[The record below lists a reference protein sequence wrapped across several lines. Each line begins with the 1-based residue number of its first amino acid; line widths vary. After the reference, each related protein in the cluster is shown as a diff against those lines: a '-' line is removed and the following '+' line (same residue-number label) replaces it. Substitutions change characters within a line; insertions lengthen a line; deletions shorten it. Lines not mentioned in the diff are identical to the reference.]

1 MSNSNYTL
9 GIVKQM
15 INAGITA
22 KPADCP
28 QDLWD
33 QAQIKDVSFETVEQT
48 QAQAPVETT
57 NVPATLEPVSTNY
70 PTSYGLDAFGAT
82 AAPITVDAMLKNKSG
97 SMMINGKEIL
107 KMPFKAKLL
116 LAESKIKH
124 SIKCNVNGQLQ
135 YFSTYGGGRCTNG
148 MDWNTVVNEC
158 TARDKSAYE
167 YESMD
172 MCFELAEDLKGTD
185 GSIVANKGQRIGYT
199 TAATNRAEIV
209 KFKNTCL
216 ERGLNLANA
225 EVDVKVSFNINTNKA
240 NQNWT
245 TIGLEVL

>member
-1 MSNSNYTL
+1 MSNYTV

-15 INAGITA
+15 INAGITT

-28 QDLWD
+28 QDIWD
-33 QAQIKDVSFETVEQT
+33 QANIKEAEYEAVE
-48 QAQAPVETT
+48 AQEAQPTSTSTALVEPTS
-57 NVPATLEPVSTNY
+57 NSY
-70 PTSYGLDAFGAT
+70 PTSYGLDSFGAT

-97 SMMINGKEIL
+97 SLMINGKEIL

-116 LAESKIKH
+116 LGESKIKH
-124 SIKCNVNGQLQ
+124 SIKCNVNGQIQ

-148 MDWNTVVNEC
+148 MDWNTVVREC
-158 TARDKSAYE
+158 TARDSSAYE

-172 MCFELAEDLKGTD
+172 MCFELLEDLKGVD
-185 GSIVANKGQRIGYT
+185 GSIVVNKGQRIGYT
-199 TAATNRAEIV
+199 TAATNRAEIL

-225 EVDVKVSFNINTNKA
+225 EVEVKVGFQLNSNKA

-245 TIGLEVL
+245 TISLEVL